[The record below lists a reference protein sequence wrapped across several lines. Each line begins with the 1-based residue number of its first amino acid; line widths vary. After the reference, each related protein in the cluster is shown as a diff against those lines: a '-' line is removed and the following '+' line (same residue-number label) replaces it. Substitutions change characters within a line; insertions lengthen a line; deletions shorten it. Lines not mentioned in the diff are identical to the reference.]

1 MNGWRLISDEDVKG
15 KCKECNK
22 VVTVR
27 LIVEKNNNSIRKTPV
42 CLECGAEGFEK
53 MEIISE

>member
-42 CLECGAEGFEK
+42 CLECGAEGFAK
-53 MEIISE
+53 MEII